1 MGWVKAGSA
10 KGEVLAA
17 WRVED
22 FMVDTPDRKS
32 QLSVPS
38 SPWDWA
44 GKVNKDRKGGG
55 KGLAGFKQ
63 R

>member
-1 MGWVKAGSA
+1 MGWVKAGLV
-10 KGEVLAA
+10 KGEVLVAQ
-17 WRVED
+17 RVED

-38 SPWDWA
+38 SLWDWA
-44 GKVNKDRKGGG
+44 GKVNEDWKGGG
-55 KGLAGFKQ
+55 RGLARFKQ